1 MKSKIEIKS
10 TYLKP
15 LFNPEWYSSIV
26 DQSIETAKELLVK
39 HPFDT
44 IVFSGLS
51 GSAIAFTIAHSLNS
65 FPLLVVRKKED
76 QSHYST
82 VKGNLEGN
90 IGLKR
95 YLLVDDFIDTGATV
109 DYIIRSIRKEKPRA
123 QCVAMMMYL
132 QHSAYLTHEH
142 PVCGSLIEVIS
153 SRPYGMPDK

>member
-1 MKSKIEIKS
+1 
-10 TYLKP
+10 
-15 LFNPEWYSSIV
+15 
-26 DQSIETAKELLVK
+26 
-39 HPFDT
+39 
-44 IVFSGLS
+44 
-51 GSAIAFTIAHSLNS
+51 
-65 FPLLVVRKKED
+65 LVVRKKED